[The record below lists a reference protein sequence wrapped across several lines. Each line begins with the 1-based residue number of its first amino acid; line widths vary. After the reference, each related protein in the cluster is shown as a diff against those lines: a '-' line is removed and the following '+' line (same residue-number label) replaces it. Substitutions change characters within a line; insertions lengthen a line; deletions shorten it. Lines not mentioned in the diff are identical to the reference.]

1 MEDEIILS
9 NDNDKDKNKPE
20 VTKTNNEN
28 LKLLDSETLQ
38 KGIDK
43 IYENGL
49 LIDKEVIYQIVTN
62 LCAGR
67 HILLAGPIGTGK
79 SHLAQLIP
87 KVFWNKNVFID

>member
-1 MEDEIILS
+1 MKLVQPNNENWMDDFKLELNHINYEKFLEYIQLADASPAQYIPQSEMEDEIILS

-43 IYENGL
+43 FMKMDY
-49 LIDKEVIYQIVTN
+49 
-62 LCAGR
+62 
-67 HILLAGPIGTGK
+67 
-79 SHLAQLIP
+79 
-87 KVFWNKNVFID
+87 